1 VSTLIAQ
8 YGLIIVALII
18 FAGEIGL
25 PTLVPGE
32 IALLI
37 AGNQVIHSVP
47 MLLGV
52 IVLFAAVDL
61 VATSSIHTASR
72 TGGNRLL
79 SCLLRMTCRK
89 GTRPEALLEDCR
101 RRLGGHDSVVVF
113 VTRLIPVFRLYASI
127 GTGLIRIRFRDFLAG
142 AAPAALVWAAMP
154 LTVGY
159 VLRSQVGG
167 MVAQYPAMM
176 RYIVIASAGATV
188 ILCCIGWLRHAGG
201 RAAAL
206 RRVRFILGVLA
217 VGGATARTLSL
228 AFQEH
233 GLAGHRLSIPFT
245 PVFYVGVTLIGLM
258 GFGLLWVAG
267 HDLKIICTRHRR
279 AGFGKISGLAW
290 VSLAALLALATTG
303 VGPSIA
309 SPPI

>member
-25 PTLVPGE
+25 PTLLPGE

-167 MVAQYPAMM
+167 MVCSVPRNDAVHRDCVSG
-176 RYIVIASAGATV
+176 RYRDPMLHWVAAP
-188 ILCCIGWLRHAGG
+188 CWRPG
-201 RAAAL
+201 R
-206 RRVRFILGVLA
+206 RT
-217 VGGATARTLSL
+217 TARAFHSWSL
-228 AFQEH
+228 GRRWRH
-233 GLAGHRLSIPFT
+233 GSDLEPCISRARARRTSPFYSVYSRVLCRGNSYR
-245 PVFYVGVTLIGLM
+245 PDGL
-258 GFGLLWVAG
+258 WA
-267 HDLKIICTRHRR
+267 
-279 AGFGKISGLAW
+279 
-290 VSLAALLALATTG
+290 SLGRWT
-303 VGPSIA
+303 
-309 SPPI
+309 